1 MMIISCSYYASC
13 RDSITELGMELA
25 MRLGPLTC
33 DHAQALNWAIIY
45 CRHHIPR
52 NAMLKALGNLHLC
65 APY

>member
-33 DHAQALNWAIIY
+33 DHAQALNWAHTII
-45 CRHHIPR
+45 
-52 NAMLKALGNLHLC
+52 
-65 APY
+65 